1 MALSSKGADEQT
13 LIRCLLSQ
21 VVWPTKEVI
30 QHGQSPLNDALFFVR
45 KQCEPLGDKIDLSAV
60 QRLNDR
66 SPLLG
71 DRDGDTPAI
80 TGRVH
85 LAEPALALHARDKLG
100 HAGGTYPCR
109 TGQVADAPRSV
120 ILEQR
125 QDRGLGRS
133 EHLLLHPP
141 REELRNSHDTQ
152 AQLFRQSSCGQ
163 WLSFD

>member
-1 MALSSKGADEQT
+1 MIKHRQG
-13 LIRCLLSQ
+13 LLD
-21 VVWPTKEVI
+21 
-30 QHGQSPLNDALFFVR
+30 DALFLVR
-45 KQCEPLGDKIDLSAV
+45 KQCKPLGDKIDLPAV
-60 QRLNDR
+60 QRVNER

-71 DRDGDTPAI
+71 DRDCDASAI
-80 TGRVH
+80 MGRVH
-85 LAEPALALHARDKLG
+85 FAQPALALHARDELG

-109 TGQVADAPRSV
+109 TGQVAEAPRSV

-141 REELRNSHDTQ
+141 REELRDSHDTQ